1 MRVRRSQ
8 RYSSLTS
15 LVDVLFILLFASL
28 VQQRR
33 LAAATADAEPTLEG
47 EPAEAAPPDAG
58 VPPGQPDSEPAVDLH
73 AAARAIAARLDTKE
87 VVFVAVD
94 ADGHVISVE
103 SGDQTREVHLPLLR
117 QTDDARVVVYDAYDN
132 ARARLCRVVASVLG
146 RSDLDGN
153 LVLVTTTR
161 PIRELSYALVRGLR
175 HDVSACPDDVGAYGL
190 LVRAEPAM
198 R

>member
-1 MRVRRSQ
+1 MRIRRRQ

-33 LAAATADAEPTLEG
+33 LAANPAHAEPALEA

-58 VPPGQPDSEPAVDLH
+58 ALPPAADSESPADPH
-73 AAARAIAARLDTKE
+73 AAARAIAGRLDTKE
-87 VVFVAVD
+87 VVFVAVNN
-94 ADGHVISVE
+94 DGDIFSVE
-103 SGDQTREVHLPLLR
+103 SGDQTLEVHLPLLR
-117 QTDDARVVVYDAYDN
+117 QTDDTRVVVYDADEN
-132 ARARLCRVVASVLG
+132 AQARLCRVVASVLG
-146 RSDLDGN
+146 RPDLDGN
-153 LVLVTTTR
+153 LVLVTTAR

-175 HDVSACPDDVGAYGL
+175 HDVSACPDDAGAYGL
-190 LVRAEPAM
+190 LVRAEPTT